1 MLTEQE
7 RVEAD
12 GILAPLLADGAVQ
25 SMRQYRQHG
34 RVSTY
39 EHCLAVAYK
48 SLEIVRR
55 RRLTVDERALL
66 YGAFLH
72 DFYLYDWHERDASH
86 AWHGFHHAQRA
97 CKNAVAHFGIGER
110 EQGIIASHM
119 WPLNVTRVPRSV
131 EAWVVTLA
139 DKWVS
144 LSETLHRRGTMG
156 NSEDQ

>member
-1 MLTEQE
+1 MLTERE
-7 RVEAD
+7 RAEVD
-12 GILAPLLADGAVQ
+12 SILAPLLADDAVQ
-25 SMRQYRQHG
+25 SMRGYRQHG

-48 SLEIVRR
+48 SFEIVRR
-55 RRLTVDERALL
+55 RHLSVDERALL

-86 AWHGFHHAQRA
+86 AWHGFHHARRA
-97 CKNAVAHFGIGER
+97 CENAVAHFAIGER
-110 EQGIIASHM
+110 EQGIIRSHM
-119 WPLNVTRVPRSV
+119 WPLNVTRVPRSL

-144 LSETLHRRGTMG
+144 LGETLHRRGTW
-156 NSEDQ
+156 NAEK